1 MLLLLLPP
9 RKMSQELSDEA
20 YLRKILLA
28 PVYEAAVQ
36 TPLSQ
41 LTALGERYARSIWL
55 KREDRQPVHSFK
67 VRERR
72 GRKRRKRGVC
82 VM

>member
-1 MLLLLLPP
+1 
-9 RKMSQELSDEA
+9 MSEPVVSDEE

-36 TPLSQ
+36 TPLSA
-41 LTALGERYARSIWL
+41 LTALSERYGRSIWL

-67 VRERR
+67 VRR
-72 GRKRRKRGVC
+72 GRGEIEGVC
-82 VM
+82 